1 MQYDINDPNL
11 CGPQT
16 WAEIGS
22 PLQPFDVARYEL
34 DTPYHPDKAN
44 MDWEVTSISVLL
56 IGPNTLNFF
65 DQDGNHL
72 NPGAVFWGR
81 VPTRDEILDFLQ
93 NME

>member
-22 PLQPFDVARYEL
+22 PLQPSDVARYEL

-56 IGPNTLNFF
+56 IGPNTQL
-65 DQDGNHL
+65 L
-72 NPGAVFWGR
+72 RSGR
-81 VPTRDEILDFLQ
+81 QSSESRCSLLGPSAHSG
-93 NME
+93 